1 MRIWV
6 DADACPKLI
15 KDILFRAAIK
25 REVITNFVANS
36 WLSLPESNYI
46 NFILVNQGPDI
57 ADDKIV
63 EDCLIGDLVI
73 TADIPL
79 AVRIVEKGALGLD
92 PRGRVYDKNN
102 IGGISDMRDF
112 MSSLRNDGVITGGP
126 NIFSSK
132 DSGKFANALDKLI
145 VTKAKI

>member
-1 MRIWV
+1 MKIWV

-15 KDILFRAAIK
+15 KDILFKAAINRK
-25 REVITNFVANS
+25 VIINFVANS
-36 WLSLPESNYI
+36 WLHIPKSDYI
-46 NFILVNQGPDI
+46 SFILVEQGPDI
-57 ADDKIV
+57 ADDKIA
-63 EDCLIGDLVI
+63 EDCTSGDLVV

-92 PRGRVYDKNN
+92 PRGRIYDKNN

-126 NIFSSK
+126 SSFSNK
-132 DSGKFANALDKLI
+132 DSGKFANELDKVI
-145 VTKAKI
+145 VLKSIK

>member
-92 PRGRVYDKNN
+92 PRGNCLLYT
-102 IGGISDMRDF
+102 SPSPRDQRGAP
-112 MSSLRNDGVITGGP
+112 M
-126 NIFSSK
+126 
-132 DSGKFANALDKLI
+132 AA
-145 VTKAKI
+145 

>member
-36 WLSLPESNYI
+36 WLHLPESNNI

-63 EDCLIGDLVI
+63 KDCLVGDLFI

-92 PRGRVYDKNN
+92 PRGKVYDKNN

-126 NIFSSK
+126 NSFSNK

-145 VTKAKI
+145 ITKAKK

>member
-92 PRGRVYDKNN
+92 PRGKVYDKNN

-126 NIFSSK
+126 DSFSNK
-132 DSGKFANALDKLI
+132 HSGKFANALDKLI
-145 VTKAKI
+145 VTKDKK

>member
-63 EDCLIGDLVI
+63 EDCLAGDLVI

-92 PRGRVYDKNN
+92 PRGKVYDKNN

-126 NIFSSK
+126 ISFSNK

-145 VTKAKI
+145 ITKAKK